1 MKSLLI
7 RQIALSLIM
16 IQFFAVFTI
25 QIGGVKGEGQ
35 RTIKIVDYAT
45 GLNYVDLGNE
55 SEPLPQGG
63 WSFMVKILLEGATT
77 DVAFWQVIITFDNNS
92 LKCTNILIPG
102 DDPSYLFK
110 GKQQI
115 ATSDFREITQS
126 GQYGEYGGIPM
137 VVAAAGLIY
146 PDQAATVDTSALL
159 CIMNFTVMK
168 RGNFTLSFIGVA
180 DYSLTYLMDSNAI
193 PLPLTS
199 GQPYTTESFLVSVVG
214 AVSAPIA
221 SFTID
226 PENPRANDTVTFDAS
241 KSYDPGGGSI
251 QSYEWAFGDNATST
265 ETSSFVNHVYS
276 QNGVYSVNL
285 TIVGAENLT
294 GSTTLQVQVGSIPT
308 ANFTYSPLG
317 AILPADEVTFNASES
332 AALNSTIVTYSWD
345 FGDNSTITSND
356 TIATHS
362 YSVRGVYTVNLTVV
376 NNDGLSNATAVA
388 IQVGKPPSPLF
399 AWIPSSPMA
408 GDSVTFTA
416 SATPDIGVSIAS
428 YTWDFGEEIG
438 AEATNDSTIFHA
450 FPTDGNWT
458 VTLTVFD
465 SDALHSSYSQNVE
478 VTAVEVEQKP
488 PDYTLYIVVSVVV
501 ALVAVGL
508 VVRKIRAKK
517 DEALDI

>member
-7 RQIALSLIM
+7 KRIALSLIV

-25 QIGGVKGEGQ
+25 QMGGVKGEGQ

-45 GLNYVDLGNE
+45 GLNYVNLGNE

-63 WSFMVKILLEGATT
+63 WSFMVKVLLEGATT
-77 DVAFWQVIITFDNNS
+77 DVASWQVTTTFDNNS
-92 LKCTNILIPG
+92 LECTNILIPG
-102 DDPSYLFK
+102 NDPSYLFY

-115 ATSDFREITQS
+115 SASDFSEETQS
-126 GQYGEYGGIPM
+126 AKYGGVPY
-137 VVAAAGLIY
+137 VVAAAALIY
-146 PDQAATVDTSALL
+146 PDQAATVDTNALL
-159 CIMNFTVMK
+159 CIMNFTAMK
-168 RGNFTLSFIGVA
+168 RGNFTLSFIGVD
-180 DYSLTYLMDSNAI
+180 DYSLTFLWDSNGI

-199 GQPYTTESFLVSVVG
+199 GQPYTTESFLVSVIG
-214 AVSAPIA
+214 AVSKPIA
-221 SFTID
+221 RFTFR
-226 PENPRANDTVTFDAS
+226 PENPRANDTVNFDAS

-251 QSYEWAFGDNATST
+251 QSYEWAFGDNTT
-265 ETSSFVNHVYS
+265 FTNTSSFVNHTYS

-285 TIVGAENLT
+285 TIVGADNLT

-332 AALNSTIVTYSWD
+332 AALNSTIVIYSWD

-376 NNDGLSNATAVA
+376 DSDGLSNSTAIA
-388 IQVGKPPSPLF
+388 IQIGKPPSPNF
-399 AWIPSSPMA
+399 AWTPSSPMA
-408 GDSVTFTA
+408 GDIVTFTA
-416 SATPDIGVSIAS
+416 FATADTGVSIAN
-428 YTWDFGEEIG
+428 YTWDFGELIG
-438 AEATNDSTIFHA
+438 VEATNDSTILHA

-478 VTAVEVEQKP
+478 VTAGEVEQKP

-501 ALVAVGL
+501 ALVAVTL

-517 DEALDI
+517 EEALDI